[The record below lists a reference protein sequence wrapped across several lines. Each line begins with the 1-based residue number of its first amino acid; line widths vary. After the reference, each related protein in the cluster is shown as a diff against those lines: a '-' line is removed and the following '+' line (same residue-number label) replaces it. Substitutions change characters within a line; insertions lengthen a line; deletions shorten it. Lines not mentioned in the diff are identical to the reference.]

1 MRYRKKPVVI
11 DAFQLKSGI
20 LLTDIYSFFGVYSD
34 DDFKPFDFVDEKIII
49 KTLEGEMTATDG
61 DYIIKGI
68 KGEFYPCKADI
79 FEASYEKYEVAV
91 DPFNQ
96 EQPIVRNYDTKKEE
110 IFAVMVEGRQT
121 PSKMYSEQ
129 CDAENEAKR
138 LALKERLT
146 TYTVKAVSKF
156 SLNDVIKTIL

>member
-1 MRYRKKPVVI
+1 MKYRKKPVVI
-11 DAFQLKSGI
+11 DAFQLKSGM
-20 LLTDIYSFFGVYSD
+20 LLTEIYSFFGVYSD
-34 DDFKPFDFVDEKIII
+34 DYFKPFDFVDDKIII
-49 KTLEGEMTATDG
+49 KRLEGEMTATEG

-79 FEASYEKYEVAV
+79 FEASYEKCEDDSYV
-91 DPFNQ
+91 DAFTN
-96 EQPIVRNYDTKKEE
+96 KKHKQE

-156 SLNDVIKTIL
+156 SLNDVVKTIL

>member
-1 MRYRKKPVVI
+1 MKYRKKPIVI
-11 DAFQLKSGI
+11 DAYHLKSE
-20 LLTDIYSFFGVYSD
+20 LLTDIYSFFGVSLSD
-34 DDFKPFDFVDEKIII
+34 EFKPFYFVDNKIII
-49 KTLEGEMTATDG
+49 KTLEGDMSATKG

-79 FEASYEKYEVAV
+79 FEATYEKYEVAV
-91 DPFNQ
+91 ENK
-96 EQPIVRNYDTKKEE
+96 NSDTKKEE

-121 PSKMYSEQ
+121 PSKIYSEQ

>member
-1 MRYRKKPVVI
+1 MKYRKKPVVI

-79 FEASYEKYEVAV
+79 FEASYEICEVAV
-91 DPFNQ
+91 ENK
-96 EQPIVRNYDTKKEE
+96 NSDTKKEE

>member
-1 MRYRKKPVVI
+1 MKYRKKPVVI

-34 DDFKPFDFVDEKIII
+34 DDFKPFDFVDDKIII
-49 KTLEGEMTATDG
+49 KTLEGEMTATNG

-79 FEASYEKYEVAV
+79 FEATYEKFEFAV
-91 DPFNQ
+91 ENK
-96 EQPIVRNYDTKKEE
+96 NSDTKKEE

>member
-1 MRYRKKPVVI
+1 MKYRKKPVVI

-20 LLTDIYSFFGVYSD
+20 LLTEIYSFFGVYSD
-34 DDFKPFDFVDEKIII
+34 DDFKPFDFVDDKIII

-79 FEASYEKYEVAV
+79 FEATYEKYEVAV
-91 DPFNQ
+91 ENKDS
-96 EQPIVRNYDTKKEE
+96 DTKKEE

-156 SLNDVIKTIL
+156 SLNEVIKTIL